1 VADVLSDIGIA
12 VVALADGWDLFLL
25 FEETP
30 SPSLLVTNINLG
42 VRLDGF
48 RLAAAAQY
56 RWPGL
61 PVMCISSPPVK
72 YQPLHCDPCDWFRME
87 LFTPTGFVEGVQR
100 LIVTNRKGESHARP
114 RDCRSLVDRCWLDRA
129 MNGERGT

>member
-61 PVMCISSPPVK
+61 PVMRISSPPVR

-100 LIVTNRKGESHARP
+100 LIVTNRKGASHARHP
-114 RDCRSLVDRCWLDRA
+114 D
-129 MNGERGT
+129 

>member
-1 VADVLSDIGIA
+1 MHPVIIVETEDIVRDAVADVLSDAGIA

-25 FEETP
+25 FAETA

-48 RLAAAAQY
+48 KLPAAAQY

-61 PVMCISSPPVK
+61 PVMRISSPPVK

-87 LFTPTGFVEGVQR
+87 LF
-100 LIVTNRKGESHARP
+100 
-114 RDCRSLVDRCWLDRA
+114 
-129 MNGERGT
+129 